1 MRVFTERNSTGIF
14 PKKQEGAGASFVNS
28 KNETALAM
36 DGVVHH
42 PKGALS
48 DADSSFFADVGVAVD
63 TAGYAELFFFAV
75 PVSVQVVVVCFP
87 AGADVFVC
95 DSHRFVPGFVEGQK
109 KIERKGDGKSED
121 EGSKYDGQLATQPLR
136 QLGFCRLDEVGKCQ
150 KCGQSKGDFKV
161 NTGIIVKG
169 LRNTQAQEDG
179 SRSTQAGHLQRLL
192 FSLFGGG
199 FDIDIYG

>member
-1 MRVFTERNSTGIF
+1 
-14 PKKQEGAGASFVNS
+14 
-28 KNETALAM
+28 M

-48 DADSSFFADVGVAVD
+48 DADSSFFADVGVTVD
-63 TAGYAELFFFAV
+63 TAGYAELRFFAV

-136 QLGFCRLDEVGKCQ
+136 QLGFCRLDEVRKCQ
-150 KCGQSKGDFKV
+150 KYSQSKGDFKV
-161 NTGIIVKG
+161 NTGIVVKG

-179 SRSTQAGHLQRLL
+179 SRSAQAGHLQRLL
-192 FSLFGGG
+192 LSLLVVVS
-199 FDIDIYG
+199 I

>member
-1 MRVFTERNSTGIF
+1 
-14 PKKQEGAGASFVNS
+14 
-28 KNETALAM
+28 M

-48 DADSSFFADVGVAVD
+48 DADSSFFADVGVTVD
-63 TAGYAELFFFAV
+63 TAGYAELRFFAV

-169 LRNTQAQEDG
+169 LRNTRHRRMAAAAPRQGICSAC
-179 SRSTQAGHLQRLL
+179 SSPFLVVI
-192 FSLFGGG
+192 S
-199 FDIDIYG
+199 I